1 MQKAC
6 YRAAGGA
13 HVSTFQ
19 AKIDALHVLPG
30 RPKRPPR
37 LRFVVSSSRYHAFP
51 KMQSYKMNQCIYI
64 VLHFAFKKRVL
75 FEKRKG
81 QNNSIVFA
89 VQEKMT

>member
-1 MQKAC
+1 ME
-6 YRAAGGA
+6 AG
-13 HVSTFQ
+13 
-19 AKIDALHVLPG
+19 
-30 RPKRPPR
+30 
-37 LRFVVSSSRYHAFP
+37 Y

-89 VQEKMT
+89 VQENDLIAVQ

>member
-1 MQKAC
+1 ME
-6 YRAAGGA
+6 AG
-13 HVSTFQ
+13 
-19 AKIDALHVLPG
+19 
-30 RPKRPPR
+30 
-37 LRFVVSSSRYHAFP
+37 Y

-75 FEKRKG
+75 FEKKKG